1 MEVWPIHAKQG
12 RTTSSASF
20 NPPSLPDGV
29 PQSQSPGSR
38 PRFPGLGPSP
48 TISGGVIS
56 RTHRG
61 IADAVTAAR
70 GPWTARCARSRTTP
84 PAAAPYASAIWGA
97 CERRTPASEKRRWNT
112 SSTTKDSTPTG
123 WPSRSLGGSAPLDSP
138 PATARCG
145 IRRSGQQTP
154 WSSTSRRVAA
164 ARAETGIHGRNVPS
178 WHVPLPRP
186 GASGRGPYFTIAAGS
201 AAEACAVLDLVDL
214 PDGAERQRELRRVV
228 AMTSRLR

>member
-1 MEVWPIHAKQG
+1 MREARFRSASTICDLAVWAARSPQRDHRGALPGGVMEVWPIHAKQG
-12 RTTSSASF
+12 RTTTSASF

-97 CERRTPASEKRRWNT
+97 CGRRTPASERRRWNT

-123 WPSRSLGGSAPLDSP
+123 WPSRSPAGSAPLDSQT
-138 PATARCG
+138 ATA
-145 IRRSGQQTP
+145 
-154 WSSTSRRVAA
+154 
-164 ARAETGIHGRNVPS
+164 H
-178 WHVPLPRP
+178 
-186 GASGRGPYFTIAAGS
+186 
-201 AAEACAVLDLVDL
+201 
-214 PDGAERQRELRRVV
+214 
-228 AMTSRLR
+228 